1 MSGFRERYVTLPNCE
16 HLVFLMKTN
25 KILVKTYFMT
35 HFGCFARGNLRQHD
49 ERVVWSRSSLQHKV
63 ALYIVSKLPCTR
75 SFTDGFKSDINIYF
89 YIDIF
94 DTIIRKRSSE
104 PKDAKGIFGS
114 VASTQ
119 LYDHLI
125 VHLTVSQKKTNL
137 GKCYCTALILGP
149 GANRKRVLHKYVS
162 FPLNWEKN
170 EIWS

>member
-1 MSGFRERYVTLPNCE
+1 MGTFVS
-16 HLVFLMKTN
+16 MTN
-25 KILVKTYFMT
+25 
-35 HFGCFARGNLRQHD
+35 GSCG
-49 ERVVWSRSSLQHKV
+49 RVRHCNTKS
-63 ALYIVSKLPCTR
+63 PCT
-75 SFTDGFKSDINIYF
+75 SFQCYLALVVSLTAHLGLFNFKSDINIYF

-94 DTIIRKRSSE
+94 DTISRKRSLE

-114 VASTQ
+114 DASTQ

-162 FPLNWEKN
+162 FPLNWEKMKFGRN
-170 EIWS
+170 Y

>member
-75 SFTDGFKSDINIYF
+75 SFTDGISGTIHIYHYLSIINIYF

-125 VHLTVSQKKTNL
+125 VH
-137 GKCYCTALILGP
+137 
-149 GANRKRVLHKYVS
+149 
-162 FPLNWEKN
+162 
-170 EIWS
+170 

>member
-1 MSGFRERYVTLPNCE
+1 
-16 HLVFLMKTN
+16 MKMN

-75 SFTDGFKSDINIYF
+75 SFTDGFKSEINIHF
-89 YIDIF
+89 YIDMF
-94 DTIIRKRSSE
+94 DTICRKRSSE

-119 LYDHLI
+119 LLI
-125 VHLTVSQKKTNL
+125 VHLTVSQKKRIWESAI
-137 GKCYCTALILGP
+137 AL
-149 GANRKRVLHKYVS
+149 R
-162 FPLNWEKN
+162 
-170 EIWS
+170 

>member
-1 MSGFRERYVTLPNCE
+1 
-16 HLVFLMKTN
+16 MKTN

-75 SFTDGFKSDINIYF
+75 SFTDGTSGTIHIYHYLSIINIHF

-94 DTIIRKRSSE
+94 DTINQKRSPE
-104 PKDAKGIFGS
+104 PKDAKGIFVS

-119 LYDHLI
+119 LNDHLI
-125 VHLTVSQKKTNL
+125 VHQTVSHKKL
-137 GKCYCTALILGP
+137 GNCYCAALILGHE
-149 GANRKRVLHKYVS
+149 ANRKCFLHKHVYV
-162 FPLNWEKN
+162 
-170 EIWS
+170 